1 MKFRVVQEGNKK
13 YFVKEMVTKAYLVL
27 DTGDNMSFKNRQ
39 TAQDV
44 CDSLNYEFGGRDGKK
59 SSD

>member
-1 MKFRVVQEGNKK
+1 MKFRVVQEGSEAAGNKK

-27 DTGDNMSFKNRQ
+27 DTGDNMSFKHRQ

-44 CDSLNYEFGGRDGKK
+44 CDSLNYEFGRKR
-59 SSD
+59 